1 METVRVFVS
10 QGNRTAVTCPFCQ
23 KTSSVSVSKYKG
35 VKHTLVTQCSCQQRF
50 KVELN
55 FRQYHRKNVKLI
67 GENLNISSGSS
78 DWYTIVVV
86 NLSLIGM
93 RFKVIGPT
101 DIKKGHIL
109 RVRYT
114 LDNQKA
120 TQIEKEVG
128 VVNVRDDHYG
138 CELLNLDYEKELGFY
153 LRS

>member
-1 METVRVFVS
+1 
-10 QGNRTAVTCPFCQ
+10 
-23 KTSSVSVSKYKG
+23 
-35 VKHTLVTQCSCQQRF
+35 
-50 KVELN
+50 
-55 FRQYHRKNVKLI
+55 VKLI
-67 GENLNISSGSS
+67 GEFLNISSGSS
-78 DWYTIVVV
+78 DWYTIIVV

-93 RFKVIGPT
+93 RFKVISPA

-109 RVRYT
+109 RVRFT

-128 VVNVRDDHYG
+128 VVNIRNDHYG